1 MVFKEPRKWAEWIP
15 AAEWWYNSSYHSSL
29 KCSPFEA
36 LYGYK
41 PPQIQEVALPYNAA
55 PEIQVSITEQ
65 ENMLK
70 SLKANL
76 QQAQNR
82 MKKYA
87 DLNRT
92 ERQFNVGDMVYLK
105 VQPYRETALGLR
117 NNLKLSSKYYGPFR
131 VLQKVGQ
138 VSYKLQLPE
147 GTLLHDV
154 FHVNQLKRHL
164 GPNVVPNPALPMLT
178 PDIKIKVAPFAV
190 LQYRQ
195 VPRSADNY
203 DIPIPSGS
211 SIGRTCRQTK
221 LHGRMPVSFEQHF
234 QNSIL
239 EVWSP
244 ARGIVRPCL
253 ILLQ

>member
-29 KCSPFEA
+29 KCSPIEA

-76 QQAQNR
+76 QQAHNR

-87 DLNRT
+87 DLNRP

-131 VLQKVGQ
+131 VL
-138 VSYKLQLPE
+138 
-147 GTLLHDV
+147 
-154 FHVNQLKRHL
+154 
-164 GPNVVPNPALPMLT
+164 
-178 PDIKIKVAPFAV
+178 
-190 LQYRQ
+190 
-195 VPRSADNY
+195 
-203 DIPIPSGS
+203 
-211 SIGRTCRQTK
+211 
-221 LHGRMPVSFEQHF
+221 
-234 QNSIL
+234 
-239 EVWSP
+239 
-244 ARGIVRPCL
+244 
-253 ILLQ
+253 